1 MSGGGPTAAVEDRRR
16 NAAGRTFGVRCDKRE
31 GDPDTVESIALC
43 FMLSFAAVGALM
55 VGLSIPLVRRRVKP
69 NPWYGFR
76 TPKSMSNERIW
87 YEANAYAG
95 RLAVRLGLG
104 FIVAVVGLYFIL
116 RPKFGV
122 YNLACTAVLLGAI
135 AVQLVLCFRYLRSL

>member
-1 MSGGGPTAAVEDRRR
+1 MDVLT
-16 NAAGRTFGVRCDKRE
+16 
-31 GDPDTVESIALC
+31 LC
-43 FMLSFAAVGALM
+43 FMFLFVAVGALL

-76 TPKSMSNERIW
+76 TPRSMSSERIW

-104 FIVAVVGLYFIL
+104 FLVAVVGLYFVL
-116 RPKFGV
+116 RPNFVV
-122 YNLACTAVLLGAI
+122 YNLACTAALLGTI
-135 AVQLVLCFRYLRSL
+135 VVHLVLCFRYLRSL